1 MLKLP
6 AELDLNRLATGA
18 INQLLDG
25 ILLDEAYDNLSIYER
40 LNDLEE
46 LQFLALLEEKAQ
58 VFGLVLNGDTLRQAT
73 RLESFAYNAKEPL
86 TAHVQDSELILT
98 SGLMQM
104 AIALDK
110 VPEVITTQRIPVEVM
125 GLIALVYFQHMEVKQ
140 NA

>member
-6 AELDLNRLATGA
+6 TTPDLNRLATGA

-25 ILLDEAYDNLSIYER
+25 ILLDEVYENLSIYEC
-40 LNDLEE
+40 LNDHQE

-58 VFGLVLNGDTLRQAT
+58 VFGLVLSGDNLRQAT
-73 RLESFAYNAKEPL
+73 KLETFTYNAKDPL
-86 TAHVQDSELILT
+86 TAHIERNELILT

-104 AIALDK
+104 AVSLDK

-125 GLIALVYFQHMEVKQ
+125 GLIALVYFQHMEVK
-140 NA
+140 

>member
-6 AELDLNRLATGA
+6 TTLDLNRLATGA

-25 ILLDEAYDNLSIYER
+25 ILLDEVYENLSIYER
-40 LNDLEE
+40 LNDHQE

-86 TAHVQDSELILT
+86 AAHIERNELILT

-125 GLIALVYFQHMEVKQ
+125 GLIGLVYFQHMEAK
-140 NA
+140 

>member
-6 AELDLNRLATGA
+6 TTLDLNRLATGA
-18 INQLLDG
+18 INQLLEG
-25 ILLDEAYDNLSIYER
+25 ILLDEVYENLSIYER
-40 LNDLEE
+40 LNDHQE

-58 VFGLVLNGDTLRQAT
+58 VFGLVLDEDALRQAT

-125 GLIALVYFQHMEVKQ
+125 GLIALVYFQHMEVKK

>member
-6 AELDLNRLATGA
+6 TTLDLNRLATGA
-18 INQLLDG
+18 INQLLEG
-25 ILLDEAYDNLSIYER
+25 ILLDEVYESLSIYER
-40 LNDLEE
+40 LNDHQE

-58 VFGLVLNGDTLRQAT
+58 VFGLVLDGDALRQAT

-125 GLIALVYFQHMEVKQ
+125 GLIGLVYFQHMEVKQ

>member
-6 AELDLNRLATGA
+6 TTPDLNRLATGA

-25 ILLDEAYDNLSIYER
+25 ILLDEVYEDLSIYDD
-40 LNDLEE
+40 LNGHQE

-73 RLESFAYNAKEPL
+73 RLESFTYNVKEPL
-86 TAHVQDSELILT
+86 TAHIESDKLILV
-98 SGLMQM
+98 SGKLQM
-104 AIALDK
+104 GFDLDK

-125 GLIALVYFQHMEVKQ
+125 GLIALVYFQYMEVKQ